1 MASNNSD
8 VGEYGLKSLAE
19 KIFGSKVVKIL
30 PEKKM
35 SYRDIW
41 ELSSPTTQ
49 CANTIGNAIDGVSD
63 CWLCGYKINTDINK
77 PELNPECEH
86 VLPVGQAL
94 VFLDLYKSTI
104 HKGTKNQELTDMLK
118 LEYRWSHSVCNRLK
132 SDDNFLSFNSKGKPV
147 VLNDAITKYLELLYK
162 KEAIKALVLVNTT
175 KAVWIKNRLADIS
188 KQLELIINFIN
199 KKTQGLLLLAGVASL
214 FEPENIA
221 VSVRTTLTPEKV
233 EDIPNIETISS
244 SFTGN
249 EFRKLR
255 YFIEYKNNLA
265 SQISA
270 LSEPLSVLLTNKI
283 SKKDKAFINSLIG
296 QYELGR
302 SDSELAIKMYITDII
317 KDNLITPFENVMTTD
332 VFKDLYYTYSYFKR
346 SDRFNPF
353 VLELIYMCV
362 LCVMNKDLSNNPKLT
377 GTIDNDIE
385 AIQQIWLAKCG
396 ESDYKIFF
404 CSMTDMFISSDVI
417 SKDIITCVKRIDCTG
432 TTKLNSKAN
441 FINSKQI
448 TSSMWDALLVL
459 LEDAEKERKAKIQ
472 EEEDAEIRR
481 AANILESL
489 EANSAAMLLMGL
501 KGRS

>member
-1 MASNNSD
+1 MTSNNSD
-8 VGEYGLKSLAE
+8 AGEYGLKALAE
-19 KIFGSKVVKIL
+19 QIFGTKVVKIL

-104 HKGTKNQELTDMLK
+104 HKGTKNQELIDMLK

-147 VLNDAITKYLELLYK
+147 VLNDAITNYLEKLYK
-162 KEAIKALVLVNTT
+162 KDPIKALIKPT
-175 KAVWIKNRLADIS
+175 KAVWIKERLTDIS

-214 FEPENIA
+214 FEPDNIA
-221 VSVRTTLTPEKV
+221 VSVRNTLTPEKV
-233 EDIPNIETISS
+233 EVVPNIETISS
-244 SFTGN
+244 SFNGN

-270 LSEPLSVLLTNKI
+270 LSGPLSVVLTAKI
-283 SKKDKAFINSLIG
+283 SKKDKAFINSLIT
-296 QYELGR
+296 QYDLGR
-302 SDSELAIKMYITDII
+302 GDSEIAIKMYIMDII
-317 KDNLITPFENVMTTD
+317 KDNLITPFDNVMTTD

-353 VLELIYMCV
+353 VLELIYMCI
-362 LCVMNKDLSNNPKLT
+362 LCVMNKDLSKNPKLT

-385 AIQQIWLAKCG
+385 AIQQIWLAKCA

-404 CSMTDMFISSDVI
+404 CSMTDMFISSGVI

-441 FINSKQI
+441 FINSKMI
-448 TSSMWDALLVL
+448 TSSMWDDLLVL
-459 LEDAEKERKAKIQ
+459 LEDAEQQRKAKIQ
-472 EEEDAEIRR
+472 EEEEAEIRR

>member
-8 VGEYGLKSLAE
+8 AGEYGLKALAE
-19 KIFGSKVVKIL
+19 QIFGSKVVKIL

-63 CWLCGYKINTDINK
+63 CWLCGYKINMSK
-77 PELNPECEH
+77 AELYPECEH

-104 HKGTKNQELTDMLK
+104 HKGTKNQELIDMLK
-118 LEYRWSHSVCNRLK
+118 LEYRWSHSECNRLK

-147 VLNDAITKYLELLYK
+147 VLNDAITKYLEKLYK
-162 KEAIKALVLVNTT
+162 KDAIQALIKPT
-175 KAVWIKNRLADIS
+175 KAVWIKERLTDIS

-233 EDIPNIETISS
+233 EVIPKIETISS

-270 LSEPLSVLLTNKI
+270 LSGPLSVVLTAKI
-283 SKKDKAFINSLIG
+283 LKKDKRFVNDLIEK
-296 QYELGR
+296 YDLGR
-302 SDSELAIKMYITDII
+302 GDSELAIKMYIMDII
-317 KDNLITPFENVMTTD
+317 KLYLLTPFDNVMTTD
-332 VFKDLYYTYSYFKR
+332 LFKDLYYTYSYFKR
-346 SDRFNPF
+346 TDRFNPF

-362 LCVMNKDLSNNPKLT
+362 LCIMNPKLK
-377 GTIDNDIE
+377 GIVDNDIE
-385 AIQQIWLAKCG
+385 AIQQIWLAKCA

-404 CSMTDMFISSDVI
+404 CNMTDMFISSGVI

-448 TSSMWDALLVL
+448 TSSMWDALLLL
-459 LEDAEKERKAKIQ
+459 LEDAEQQRKAKIQ

-481 AANILESL
+481 AANILDSL